1 MKYEE
6 LSHKYENG
14 QVQYG
19 QCPGYPEKGVSMGG
33 AVSESQVLEVRGEG
47 SEVEYDHIEAGG
59 QVHGDKQD

>member
-6 LSHKYENG
+6 LSHKYQDG

-19 QCPGYPEKGVSMGG
+19 QCPGYTEKGVTIGG
-33 AVSESQVLEVRGEG
+33 HVIDSQVLEVSGEG
-47 SEVEYDHIEAGG
+47 SEVEDDHIEAGG